1 MTVNSAA
8 HQALVPTGEESNQHE
23 QTLRPC
29 SAAVP
34 TRLRPRP
41 RHLPLVI
48 GGQPPR
54 RGRMEA
60 ALGLLGLGHPV
71 SIQLELDGAADRRH
85 TRVGGAGDGGA
96 GIGLGGKGGD
106 GGGGHRPGHG
116 GGGGG
121 GDYGH
126 GGGGAGAGAG
136 GVLLLPV
143 YTERETVA
151 GRLSLAV
158 KEGKAIAHLGVT
170 VEFVGAIDMVYDR
183 EQSTEFTSLVRD
195 VDDAGTLTGTRQYA
209 FSFPGVE
216 KAYDTYAGINVRLR
230 YFVRVTVVRPQYT
243 PNVVREFDIAVQH
256 VDEERDGGAAGGGAA
271 AAVPGGAG
279 GGRPAAAAA
288 PSSGAVAAAGS
299 RPPSAPIRME
309 VGIEDALHIEFEF
322 NKSHYH
328 LADVLLGKV
337 FFLLVRIKIKRME
350 VEIRKRESAGSGASV
365 YNDTDTVAKFEVMD
379 GAPVRG
385 ECIPIRMFLAAYP
398 ALTPYAWQ
406 GGWGRRPNVLF
417 ECLLPVS
424 RRAAGYPLGGS
435 EVCHATVGGLP
446 VPGPFVSCASRYWLS
461 ARGAVVRMP
470 TPCVTHTNL
479 TTLALSVAVSCLERP
494 VRIPQ
499 NLPVREQQVF
509 RQVLRQP
516 GARRRGGPP
525 LLQAIRNPLKAGF
538 SG

>member
-1 MTVNSAA
+1 
-8 HQALVPTGEESNQHE
+8 
-23 QTLRPC
+23 
-29 SAAVP
+29 
-34 TRLRPRP
+34 
-41 RHLPLVI
+41 
-48 GGQPPR
+48 
-54 RGRMEA
+54 MEA

-96 GIGLGGKGGD
+96 GIGLGGKGAD
-106 GGGGHRPGHG
+106 GAGGHRPGHG
-116 GGGGG
+116 GGAGGDHGHGGSGGG
-121 GDYGH
+121 G
-126 GGGGAGAGAG
+126 
-136 GVLLLPV
+136 VQLLPV

-256 VDEERDGGAAGGGAA
+256 VDDEREGGGGGAGTM
-271 AAVPGGAG
+271 PGGG
-279 GGRPAAAAA
+279 NGRPSAVAS
-288 PSSGAVAAAGS
+288 PSSGAVSASPS
-299 RPPSAPIRME
+299 RLSAPIRME

-406 GGWGRRPNVLF
+406 GGWRGLTKGIFACSLSVS
-417 ECLLPVS
+417 LL
-424 RRAAGYPLGGS
+424 AADCP
-435 EVCHATVGGLP
+435 VGGGG
-446 VPGPFVSCASRYWLS
+446 VPHMTVCGMFMRAPRVRCASQHGLS
-461 ARGAVVRMP
+461 DRGVVARTLPSHVSQANA
-470 TPCVTHTNL
+470 TL
-479 TTLALSVAVSCLERP
+479 TRTRFAAVSSL
-494 VRIPQ
+494 VRRIADPQ
-499 NLPVREQQVF
+499 NLPVREQQVL
-509 RQVLRQP
+509 RQVLCQP
-516 GARRRGGPP
+516 GARRRGGSA
-525 LLQAIRNPLKAGF
+525 LLQAIRNPLEAGF

>member
-1 MTVNSAA
+1 
-8 HQALVPTGEESNQHE
+8 
-23 QTLRPC
+23 
-29 SAAVP
+29 
-34 TRLRPRP
+34 
-41 RHLPLVI
+41 
-48 GGQPPR
+48 
-54 RGRMEA
+54 MEA

-96 GIGLGGKGGD
+96 GIGLDGKGGD

-121 GDYGH
+121 GGDHGH
-126 GGGGAGAGAG
+126 GGGGAGGGG
-136 GVLLLPV
+136 GVQLLPV

-256 VDEERDGGAAGGGAA
+256 VDEERDGS
-271 AAVPGGAG
+271 GAG
-279 GGRPAAAAA
+279 GGGAVAVPGAVDGSRPAAAAA

-299 RPPSAPIRME
+299 RAPSAPIRME

-406 GGWGRRPNVLF
+406 GGWGRHPNVNFACPLSVSRLTAGCPLSGGG
-417 ECLLPVS
+417 ECL
-424 RRAAGYPLGGS
+424 
-435 EVCHATVGGLP
+435 ATVRGLSMP
-446 VPGPFVSCASRYWLS
+446 ARHVSCASRHGLPDI
-461 ARGAVVRMP
+461 GTVLLVPPPFVV
-470 TPCVTHTNL
+470 HANL
-479 TTLALSVAVSCLERP
+479 TTLVLSATVSCLERP
-494 VRIPQ
+494 PVPMPQ
-499 NLPVREQQVF
+499 NLPVRQ
-509 RQVLRQP
+509 
-516 GARRRGGPP
+516 
-525 LLQAIRNPLKAGF
+525 
-538 SG
+538 

>member
-1 MTVNSAA
+1 
-8 HQALVPTGEESNQHE
+8 
-23 QTLRPC
+23 
-29 SAAVP
+29 
-34 TRLRPRP
+34 
-41 RHLPLVI
+41 
-48 GGQPPR
+48 
-54 RGRMEA
+54 MEA

-96 GIGLGGKGGD
+96 GIGLGGKDAD
-106 GGGGHRPGHG
+106 GGGGHRPGN

-121 GDYGH
+121 GDHGQGGGS
-126 GGGGAGAGAG
+126 GGGG
-136 GVLLLPV
+136 VQVLPV

-158 KEGKAIAHLGVT
+158 KEGKAIAHVGVT

-256 VDEERDGGAAGGGAA
+256 VDEERDGGSGGYG
-271 AAVPGGAG
+271 AVPDGGD
-279 GGRPAAAAA
+279 GRPAAVAA
-288 PSSGAVAAAGS
+288 PSSGAVSASPS
-299 RPPSAPIRME
+299 RPSAPIRME

-406 GGWGRRPNVLF
+406 EGWRRQTEGGFCLPSACFSSRCGLPSGRRWRDLCDGGRHVHAWAPRPRPLCQPRWPDRQRGSVSDALF
-417 ECLLPVS
+417 LC
-424 RRAAGYPLGGS
+424 
-435 EVCHATVGGLP
+435 C
-446 VPGPFVSCASRYWLS
+446 SC
-461 ARGAVVRMP
+461 
-470 TPCVTHTNL
+470 
-479 TTLALSVAVSCLERP
+479 
-494 VRIPQ
+494 
-499 NLPVREQQVF
+499 
-509 RQVLRQP
+509 
-516 GARRRGGPP
+516 
-525 LLQAIRNPLKAGF
+525 
-538 SG
+538 

>member
-1 MTVNSAA
+1 
-8 HQALVPTGEESNQHE
+8 
-23 QTLRPC
+23 
-29 SAAVP
+29 
-34 TRLRPRP
+34 
-41 RHLPLVI
+41 
-48 GGQPPR
+48 
-54 RGRMEA
+54 MEA

-96 GIGLGGKGGD
+96 GIGLGGKGAD
-106 GGGGHRPGHG
+106 GGGGHRPGN

-121 GDYGH
+121 GDHGH
-126 GGGGAGAGAG
+126 GGGSGGGGAQ
-136 GVLLLPV
+136 LLPV

-256 VDEERDGGAAGGGAA
+256 VDEERDEGGGGGS
-271 AAVPGGAG
+271 AVPGGAG
-279 GGRPAAAAA
+279 GRPAAAAS
-288 PSSGAVAAAGS
+288 PSSAVVSPSPS
-299 RPPSAPIRME
+299 RPSAPIRME

-398 ALTPYAWQ
+398 ALTPYAWRR
-406 GGWGRRPNVLF
+406 GGG
-417 ECLLPVS
+417 VS
-424 RRAAGYPLGGS
+424 RRGDLLAVCLFLYSLRVAFWVVVAWGG
-435 EVCHATVGGLP
+435 VTLVMVGG
-446 VPGPFVSCASRYWLS
+446 VSMPGPHVRCASRHGVGCLTE
-461 ARGAVVRMP
+461 GQIFGHPLLLLRM
-470 TPCVTHTNL
+470 L
-479 TTLALSVAVSCLERP
+479 TRP
-494 VRIPQ
+494 VHEHV
-499 NLPVREQQVF
+499 LP
-509 RQVLRQP
+509 P
-516 GARRRGGPP
+516 
-525 LLQAIRNPLKAGF
+525 
-538 SG
+538 